1 MARKNFMEA
10 ALTVRMMRFS
20 LLIWTVFFAG
30 AVLFAGDTV
39 RPGLEKLSWEYQISD
54 PDEKALVMALKDPL
68 LAEMNVEDALQ
79 DWFAGR
85 LLDTQNKQQAARE
98 KWQEGLR
105 KLDSLAALP
114 SFQYSAPAK
123 AEFTVLSELKLKNF
137 PDVQLQVVSWQV
149 ANLRQYGLLLAP
161 RQKTPGRKHRL
172 VLYGH
177 GAAFGVPNSFCDW
190 LAEHFV
196 QKGYVVIAPAL
207 RGEPL
212 FQMQIPVNGKE
223 LVSDGE
229 IENLAGETD
238 DCLAML
244 DAAWKLPFV
253 KAGEFAMIGHSFGSG
268 VGLLTVARAGSAAKV
283 AVSYDAWLVNPQ
295 RYYWDRMRR
304 GANNWLSWEDFC
316 NQPVSDQLRGLQQRS
331 LLHNVDKLQARLLLF
346 MGGAYDG
353 SVFHQSHADLIEK
366 LQKSGKKFHYELV
379 PDGDH
384 NFVLRDGP
392 PAQYALKIQQKFF
405 AEHYPAE

>member
-1 MARKNFMEA
+1 MHFRHFFM
-10 ALTVRMMRFS
+10 
-20 LLIWTVFFAG
+20 LLIFVG
-30 AVLFAGDTV
+30 AALFAGDTV
-39 RPGLEKLSWEYQISD
+39 RPGLERMSWEYRISD
-54 PDEKALVMALKDPL
+54 PDEEALVMALKDPL
-68 LAEMNVEDALQ
+68 LAEMNVKDALQ
-79 DWFAGR
+79 DWFSGR
-85 LLDTQNKQQAARE
+85 VLDTQNKQQAARE

-105 KLDSLAALP
+105 KLDSLSKLP
-114 SFQYSAPAK
+114 PFRYSAPPK
-123 AEFTVLSELKLKNF
+123 AEFTVLEELKLRNF
-137 PDVQLQVVSWQV
+137 PDVKLEVVAWQV

-161 RQKTPGRKHRL
+161 RQKIPGHKYRL

-177 GAAFGVPNSFCDW
+177 GAAFGIPNSFCSW

-212 FQMQIPVNGKE
+212 FQMQIPINGKE

-229 IENLAGETD
+229 IENLAGEID

-253 KAGEFAMIGHSFGSG
+253 KADEFAMIGHSFGAG

-316 NQPVSDQLRGLQQRS
+316 NQPVADQLRGLQQRS
-331 LLHNVDKLQARLLLF
+331 LLHNADKLEAHLLLF

-353 SVFHQSHADLIEK
+353 SVFHQSHADLIKK
-366 LQKSGKKFHYELV
+366 LQESGKKFHYELV
-379 PDGDH
+379 PNGDH
-384 NFVLRDGP
+384 NFVLRDGA
-392 PAQYALKIQQKFF
+392 PARHALKIQQKFF
-405 AEHYPAE
+405 AEYYPPE

>member
-1 MARKNFMEA
+1 
-10 ALTVRMMRFS
+10 MRFILL
-20 LLIWTVFFAG
+20 LLILVFTG
-30 AVLFAGDTV
+30 TSLFSGDTV
-39 RPGLEKLSWEYQISD
+39 RPGLERLSWEYQITD
-54 PDEKALVMALKDPL
+54 ADEKALVMALKEPL

-79 DWFAGR
+79 DWFSGR
-85 LLDTQNKQQAARE
+85 LLDSQNKKLAARE

-105 KLDSLAALP
+105 KLDSLSALP
-114 SFQYSAPAK
+114 AFRYAAFPT
-123 AEFTVLSELKLKNF
+123 AEFTVLSELKLRNF
-137 PDVQLQVVSWQV
+137 PEVELQVVSWQV

-161 RQKTPGRKHRL
+161 RLKTPGRKYRL

-177 GAAFGVPNSFCDW
+177 GAASGIPNSFCDW

-207 RGEPL
+207 RGETL

-244 DAAWKLPFV
+244 EAAWKLPFV
-253 KAGEFAMIGHSFGSG
+253 KAGEFALIGHSFGAG
-268 VGLLTVARAGSAAKV
+268 VGLLTVARAGSAAKL

-316 NQPVSDQLRGLQQRS
+316 NQPVADQLRGLQQRS
-331 LLHNVDKLQARLLLF
+331 LLHNVDKIEARLLLF

-384 NFVLRDGP
+384 NFVLRDGS
-392 PAQYALKIQQKFF
+392 PAQHALKIQQKFF
-405 AEHYPAE
+405 AEYYPAE

>member
-1 MARKNFMEA
+1 MHFSRFFM
-10 ALTVRMMRFS
+10 
-20 LLIWTVFFAG
+20 LLIVVGTA
-30 AVLFAGDTV
+30 LFAGDTV
-39 RPGLEKLSWEYQISD
+39 RPGLERMSWEYRISEL
-54 PDEKALVMALKDPL
+54 DEEALVMALKDPL
-68 LAEMNVEDALQ
+68 LTEMDVKDALQ
-79 DWFAGR
+79 DWFSGR
-85 LLDTQNKQQAARE
+85 VLDTQNKQQAARE

-105 KLDSLAALP
+105 KLDSLSKLP
-114 SFQYSAPAK
+114 PFRYSAPPK
-123 AEFTVLSELKLKNF
+123 AEFTVLEELKLRNF
-137 PDVQLQVVSWQV
+137 PDVEFEVVSWQV

-161 RQKTPGRKHRL
+161 RQKIPGHKYRL

-177 GAAFGVPNSFCDW
+177 GAAFGIPNSFCSW

-212 FQMQIPVNGKE
+212 FQMQIPINGKE

-229 IENLAGETD
+229 IENLAGEID

-253 KAGEFAMIGHSFGSG
+253 KADEFAMIGHSFGAG

-316 NQPVSDQLRGLQQRS
+316 NQPVADQLRGLQQRS
-331 LLHNVDKLQARLLLF
+331 LLHNVDKLEAHLLLF

-353 SVFHQSHADLIEK
+353 SVFHQSHADLIKK
-366 LQKSGKKFHYELV
+366 LQESGKKFHYELV
-379 PDGDH
+379 PNGDH
-384 NFVLRDGP
+384 NFVLRDGA
-392 PAQYALKIQQKFF
+392 PARHALKIQQKFF
-405 AEHYPAE
+405 AEYYPPE